1 MYKKFIGWLFDRN
14 VLPYWCILLAD
25 CGIVLF
31 SAVLC
36 IAIDRGANVDLLS
49 VGKTLCF
56 YLLFYILGFR
66 IMHTYKGMLRY
77 SSFVDLYRIGVAMFI
92 STVLIACV
100 RRNVR
105 TNKIPRVVGD
115 FCCGNCHDG
124 CLKGVG
130 KIFV

>member
-66 IMHTYKGMLRY
+66 IMHTYKGMLRSWIY
-77 SSFVDLYRIGVAMFI
+77 
-92 STVLIACV
+92 IALVWLCS
-100 RRNVR
+100 
-105 TNKIPRVVGD
+105 
-115 FCCGNCHDG
+115 
-124 CLKGVG
+124 
-130 KIFV
+130 